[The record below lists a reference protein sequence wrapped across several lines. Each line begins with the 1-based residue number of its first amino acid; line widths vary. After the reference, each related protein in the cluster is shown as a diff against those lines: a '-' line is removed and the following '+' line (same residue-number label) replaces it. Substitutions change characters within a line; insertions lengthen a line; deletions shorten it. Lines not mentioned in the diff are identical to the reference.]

1 MKRTLFIAAF
11 ASLSAFAG
19 TVSAAGSELTNASF
33 DISRELFAD
42 INQSFVAHYKAK
54 AGKDLTIHQSH
65 AGSTKQANSILEGLE
80 ADVVTFNQVNDVL
93 LLVKGGLIGEDWASR
108 HPGKASPFVSVHGIL
123 VRKGNPKGIKD
134 WSDLAKEGVE
144 IVQVNPKTGG
154 NGRYAVLAYY
164 TAALSRGAD
173 EAAAKAFLRDVLGN
187 VIVFDQ
193 GGRAATTTFTERAT
207 GDVLVTFESEAL
219 ALAAAEPDKYEAVIP
234 TSSVASSFPVAVVDK
249 VASRRGTTELANA
262 YLAYLYE
269 EEAQEIIARNFYR
282 PSNAAV
288 AARFEKVLPPLKQ
301 IDVEEAIAPWS
312 EVNAS
317 FFGTGGLVDKIV
329 AEIGKSL

>member
-1 MKRTLFIAAF
+1 MKLNLILAALLL
-11 ASLSAFAG
+11 SLQSGAI
-19 TVSAAGSELTNASF
+19 TAAENELTNASF

-42 INQSFVAHYKAK
+42 INEAFAAHYKTK
-54 AGKDLTIHQSH
+54 YGKEITINQSH

-80 ADVVTFNQVNDVL
+80 ADVITFNQVNDVN
-93 LLVKGGLIGEDWASR
+93 LLVEGGLVAKDWAEQF
-108 HPGKASPFVSVHGIL
+108 PGKASPYVSVHGIL

-134 WSDLAKEGVE
+134 WKDLSKEGVE

-164 TAALSRGAD
+164 TAALSQGAD
-173 EAAAKAFLRDVLGN
+173 EAAAKTFLRDVLKN

-207 GDVLVTFESEAL
+207 GDVLVTFESEGL

-234 TSSVASSFPVAVVDK
+234 STSVASSFPIAVVEK
-249 VASRRGTTELANA
+249 VAAKRGTTELAKA
-262 YLAYLYE
+262 YLGYLYE

-282 PSNAAV
+282 PTDEKV
-288 AARFEKVLPPLKQ
+288 AARFEKELPPVKQ
-301 IDVEEAIAPWS
+301 IDVEIAIGPWK
-312 EVNAS
+312 EVNDK
-317 FFGTGGLVDKIV
+317 FFGADGIVDKIT
-329 AEIGKSL
+329 AEIGKSR